1 MTALLPGS
9 SSAGALPPGKA
20 GGAITTG
27 GASLARSSAAGGY
40 AAGVRDGAVAGAAAA
55 VGGGAKKGMSKEPI
69 WSSGTTS
76 GGEYLSVADRK
87 AIFRKQKINA
97 AKFVGRSSSAAGGSI
112 VSSGSGA
119 LSVGSA
125 IVPRAGGL
133 QAPDTSNVEPQSSKI
148 EQLSAEI
155 KALGENVKA
164 NAKKITL
171 LKNVVKSHLKRFA
184 DFLKNDSEQKR
195 KELLQ
200 QQQAEAKAIEEGQR
214 DAAEEG
220 LEAPNKMK
228 KTLLQPVQ
236 MVGKK
241 VGGILQKLKDA
252 FLVLFAGWMTNRG
265 FEAIKAFMDG
275 DKEKLKEIR
284 NNVLGALGVVGG
296 VFLLLSGGLLALP
309 GIIASVV
316 GVLASVG
323 GAILAFLFS
332 PPGLITLAIA
342 AGIAGIGFGF
352 KALQTRAAGGKGFE
366 AARSKEGDLED
377 KANELGVT
385 IKGDGGQVSVNG
397 VMKDVMEFGTEE
409 QKAAFMEH
417 QKEKKRLDG
426 LKKNMD
432 KEIKDYKKQWKADAM
447 ASKVEGEKVDWAY
460 WNPIRD
466 ENISKIKAR
475 YNDLALGVT
484 GTGVGN
490 IPPEEGNAK
499 INGKEINPDFGKV
512 TPTTTP
518 GPIADPK
525 PNVVMKKAAAPA
537 SPAAPQGSSGSP
549 TTSIPSLP
557 SADPDNFYVMYSK
570 MHYNVVT

>member
-1 MTALLPGS
+1 
-9 SSAGALPPGKA
+9 
-20 GGAITTG
+20 
-27 GASLARSSAAGGY
+27 
-40 AAGVRDGAVAGAAAA
+40 
-55 VGGGAKKGMSKEPI
+55 
-69 WSSGTTS
+69 
-76 GGEYLSVADRK
+76 
-87 AIFRKQKINA
+87 
-97 AKFVGRSSSAAGGSI
+97 
-112 VSSGSGA
+112 
-119 LSVGSA
+119 
-125 IVPRAGGL
+125 
-133 QAPDTSNVEPQSSKI
+133 
-148 EQLSAEI
+148 
-155 KALGENVKA
+155 
-164 NAKKITL
+164 
-171 LKNVVKSHLKRFA
+171 
-184 DFLKNDSEQKR
+184 
-195 KELLQ
+195 
-200 QQQAEAKAIEEGQR
+200 
-214 DAAEEG
+214 
-220 LEAPNKMK
+220 
-228 KTLLQPVQ
+228 
-236 MVGKK
+236 
-241 VGGILQKLKDA
+241 
-252 FLVLFAGWMTNRG
+252 MTNRG

-342 AGIAGIGFGF
+342 AGIAGIGFGL
-352 KALQTRAAGGKGFE
+352 KALGTRAAGGKGFS

-377 KANELGVT
+377 KANELGVI

-466 ENISKIKAR
+466 ENIAKIKAK
-475 YNDLALGVT
+475 YNDLALSGSTSSDASSVT
-484 GTGVGN
+484 PSTPTNTKTDKKVD
-490 IPPEEGNAK
+490 I
-499 INGKEINPDFGKV
+499 GKV

-518 GPIADPK
+518 GPVADPK

-549 TTSIPSLP
+549 TTSIPSIP
-557 SADPDNFYVMYSK
+557 SANPDNFYVMYSK

>member
-20 GGAITTG
+20 GGAMVTG
-27 GASLARSSAAGGY
+27 GASMLAKRGAAGGY
-40 AAGVRDGAVAGAAAA
+40 AAGVRDGV
-55 VGGGAKKGMSKEPI
+55 KKGMGKEPI

-97 AKFVGRSSSAAGGSI
+97 AKFVGRSASAAGGAI
-112 VSSGSGA
+112 VSGGSSA
-119 LSVGSA
+119 LGSA
-125 IVPRAGGL
+125 INPRAGGL
-133 QAPDTSNVEPQSSKI
+133 QAPDSGADAEPQNSKI
-148 EQLSAEI
+148 GSRVKALEDLVAEI
-155 KALGENVKA
+155 SESVKS
-164 NAKKITL
+164 NSKKITL
-171 LKNVVKSHLKRFA
+171 LKNVVKSHIQRFA

-342 AGIAGIGFGF
+342 AGIAGIGFGL
-352 KALQTRAAGGKGFE
+352 KALGTRAAGGKGFS

-377 KANELGVT
+377 KANELGVI

-466 ENISKIKAR
+466 ENIAKIKAK
-475 YNDLALGVT
+475 YNDLALSGSTSSDASSVT
-484 GTGVGN
+484 PSTPTNTKTDKKVD
-490 IPPEEGNAK
+490 I
-499 INGKEINPDFGKV
+499 GKV

-518 GPIADPK
+518 GPVADPK

-537 SPAAPQGSSGSP
+537 APAAPQGSSGSP
-549 TTSIPSLP
+549 TTSIPSIP

>member
-9 SSAGALPPGKA
+9 SSAGALPPGRA
-20 GGAITTG
+20 GGAMVTG
-27 GASLARSSAAGGY
+27 GASMLAKRGAAGGY
-40 AAGVRDGAVAGAAAA
+40 AAGVRDGA
-55 VGGGAKKGMSKEPI
+55 KKGMGKEPI

-97 AKFVGRSSSAAGGSI
+97 AKFVGRSSSAAGGAI
-112 VSSGSGA
+112 VSGGSSA
-119 LSVGSA
+119 LGSA
-125 IVPRAGGL
+125 INPRAGGL
-133 QAPDTSNVEPQSSKI
+133 QAPDSGADAEPQNSKI
-148 EQLSAEI
+148 GSRVKALEDLVAEI
-155 KALGENVKA
+155 SESVKS
-164 NAKKITL
+164 NSKKITL
-171 LKNVVKSHLKRFA
+171 LKNVVKSHIQRFA

-265 FEAIKAFMDG
+265 FEALKAFMDG

-342 AGIAGIGFGF
+342 AGIAGIGFGL
-352 KALQTRAAGGKGFE
+352 KSLQTRAAGGKGFE
-366 AARSKEGDLED
+366 SARSKEGDLED

-426 LKKNMD
+426 LKKSMD
-432 KEIKDYKKQWKADAM
+432 KEINDYKKQWKSDAM

-484 GTGVGN
+484 GTGMGN

-499 INGKEINPDFGKV
+499 INGKEINPNFGKV

-518 GPIADPK
+518 GPVADPK

-549 TTSIPSLP
+549 TTSIPSIP
-557 SADPDNFYVMYSK
+557 SANPDNFYVMYSK